1 MYEEKHT
8 KKIKSAKENQRFV
21 AFGKGVNKYAAVA
34 VISVV
39 AVIAMLILVVVIAA
53 ILQTN

>member
-1 MYEEKHT
+1 MYEEKRTENT
-8 KKIKSAKENQRFV
+8 KPTKTDQRFV